1 MYHLATCGLAITML
15 LAGGS
20 DIINAIR
27 KDKAALQGTW
37 RVVSSE
43 SNGEKV
49 PADDLKGLAIIFRG
63 NAIFVREGTG
73 KEQEKFG
80 MLLDPLRKP
89 KEMDLAFLHAPNKGR
104 LDRAIYDLDGDSLRI
119 CIQENKDSPR
129 PTDFTASANSNRW
142 LVVLQRSK

>member
-1 MYHLATCGLAITML
+1 MLYLTTCALATTML

-20 DIINAIR
+20 DIIQAIR
-27 KDKAALQGTW
+27 KDKAGLQGTW
-37 RVVSSE
+37 KVVSSE

-63 NAIFVREGTG
+63 NAIFVREGA

-104 LDRAIYDLDGDSLRI
+104 LDRAIYDLDGDALRI

-129 PTDFTASANSNRW
+129 PTDFTAPANSNRW
-142 LVVLQRSK
+142 LVVLKRSK